1 MTRDVHRYTYVLSLE
16 VLRFVC
22 LHCAGLQCE
31 AIRFGCFP
39 RDYETLHIVVA
50 YCCVFVRVVK
60 VSRKSFRAVLAARG
74 GAKSRFS
81 RPISVSQRGRENCLI
96 SSGTVAA
103 FVHEADFRPTLL
115 GKQIR
120 SSYL

>member
-1 MTRDVHRYTYVLSLE
+1 MTRDVHRYAYVLSLE
-16 VLRFVC
+16 VQRFVC

-81 RPISVSQRGRENCLI
+81 RPISVSQRGCEN
-96 SSGTVAA
+96 
-103 FVHEADFRPTLL
+103 FRLASQTLL
-115 GKQIR
+115 VDQLFI
-120 SSYL
+120 